1 LSYCGDGACIACS
14 CFPLNIGTKFF
25 LLPLFLSIAHQPS
38 FYPMTLL
45 CINFLGHRLII
56 PISGFL
62 GVRLYNSYKLQLHS
76 TQCVFLDYNM
86 HKGFKCL
93 DVAKGRLYISRDVI
107 FNEAIFPFRNL
118 HSTAGAC
125 YHSDVLLLPNSQS
138 GDSIIITNLTND
150 SRVPILPAFDSNVQ
164 LQQSS

>member
-1 LSYCGDGACIACS
+1 
-14 CFPLNIGTKFF
+14 
-25 LLPLFLSIAHQPS
+25 
-38 FYPMTLL
+38 MTLL

-125 YHSDVLLLPNSQS
+125 YHSE
-138 GDSIIITNLTND
+138 DSIIITNLTND
-150 SRVPILPAFDSNVQ
+150 SPVPILPAFDSNVQ
-164 LQQSS
+164 MQQSS